1 MTEPTKLNH
10 QYTCVVDRDT
20 ISLAALI
27 SSYQF
32 VPGTYLPLF
41 PPAFHTEIPTLKHR
55 GWGTLATY
63 SPMRY
68 SSGILSSHA
77 AVKRKQ
83 NQRLGHPS
91 ALKVRPLLFGAIP
104 TA

>member
-1 MTEPTKLNH
+1 MTEPAKLNH

-41 PPAFHTEIPTLKHR
+41 PSAFHTKIPTLKHR
-55 GWGTLATY
+55 GWGTLATLLPNEMQQWY
-63 SPMRY
+63 PLFACRRQE
-68 SSGILSSHA
+68 
-77 AVKRKQ
+77 KRKT
-83 NQRLGHPS
+83 S
-91 ALKVRPLLFGAIP
+91 AWATRP
-104 TA
+104 

>member
-1 MTEPTKLNH
+1 MTEPAKLNH

-41 PPAFHTEIPTLKHR
+41 PSAFHTKIPTLKHR
-55 GWGTLATY
+55 GWGTLATQHRNEVQQWY
-63 SPMRY
+63 AFFAWRRQE
-68 SSGILSSHA
+68 
-77 AVKRKQ
+77 KTKT
-83 NQRLGHPS
+83 S
-91 ALKVRPLLFGAIP
+91 AWATRPLGNRA
-104 TA
+104 ACD